1 MRDLSVLKKVIGKL
15 NGLTEETAIEVIDRA
30 IAAESELE
38 TLRAERKAMM
48 EQEPVGEFSGAFSF
62 KGGKSYFEAKCF
74 DALPAVGA
82 KLYAQPIPVQIEI
95 AEPGEWGHGED
106 NDGWYVER
114 NENQVCYCASE
125 ENARYMAERMN
136 AQPSP
141 SAAVHDGWN
150 KNVMR
155 LWSCVRKH
163 DSTIPDSQLD
173 RMRDLLLS
181 TPTSPSAEQ
190 DEKSDSGKAKN
201 WDYYQELLKLNGFSG
216 ITDLLTKFHEIERS
230 AEKPN
235 SADTNVL
242 EDVQQ
247 LAFEYGHNEDGSG
260 YILGNEEFDKCIEL
274 AIKLAAEKQQ
284 RITEQD
290 AAEIAHSALKFWRNT
305 VNLTLQ
311 SWLNGECDPLLAKL
325 NEHREPDCKAQ
336 RDLLLAAAKE
346 IFRPAQSVSNIAFNL
361 GQHHKE
367 WDNSIY
373 PSIKELDA
381 ARSKLSAA
389 IAQCEGKGNV

>member
-1 MRDLSVLKKVIGKL
+1 MLDLDKIKDDIIVMLGNKTPSMLRVESFANSVSELVK
-15 NGLTEETAIEVIDRA
+15 
-30 IAAESELE
+30 ELE

-48 EQEPVGEFSGAFSF
+48 EQEHVTEVSRIYDPKILADVVSVFM
-62 KGGKSYFEAKCF
+62 
-74 DALPAVGA
+74 PVGA
-82 KLYAQPIPVQIEI
+82 KLYAQPIPVQ
-95 AEPGEWGHGED
+95 
-106 NDGWYVER
+106 
-114 NENQVCYCASE
+114 
-125 ENARYMAERMN
+125 
-136 AQPSP
+136 PSP
-141 SAAVHDGWN
+141 AVSVPTVDKLKLKSYIDQNIHDG
-150 KNVMR
+150 
-155 LWSCVRKH
+155 
-163 DSTIPDSQLD
+163 LD
-173 RMRDLLLS
+173 RSGARDTLIFRPDELQEFIEECFEATLS
-181 TPTSPSAEQ
+181 TPTPPSAEQ